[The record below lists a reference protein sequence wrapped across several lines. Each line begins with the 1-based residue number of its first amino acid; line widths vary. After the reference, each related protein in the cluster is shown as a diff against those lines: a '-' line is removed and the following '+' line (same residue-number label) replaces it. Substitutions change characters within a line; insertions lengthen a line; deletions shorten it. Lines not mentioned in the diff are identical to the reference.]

1 MRDYCS
7 GCGESFKADNMDTC
21 QCGRS
26 VCWRCMAE
34 HKQSTGHSSESD
46 KGRYRVQLND
56 VFRRDFL
63 ISLNKK
69 IEKIPEVKSCSSLA
83 VPQVVHTHIWF
94 KDQPAGRQLVEY
106 ELERP
111 TYEALLKQFG
121 NDKEAVIKYYAGNV
135 IDTVDK
141 GLARI
146 RGSEICSPDQ

>member
-26 VCWRCMAE
+26 LCWRCMAE

-69 IEKIPEVKSCSSLA
+69 IEQIPEVKSCSSNA
-83 VPQVVHTHIWF
+83 GPQFVQTHIWLHERHNG
-94 KDQPAGRQLVEY
+94 KQLIEY
-106 ELERP
+106 LLERP
-111 TYEALLKQFG
+111 SYESLLKQY
-121 NDKEAVIKYYAGNV
+121 DDQREAVMAYYMERVEQQLEAVLG
-135 IDTVDK
+135 
-141 GLARI
+141 
-146 RGSEICSPDQ
+146 